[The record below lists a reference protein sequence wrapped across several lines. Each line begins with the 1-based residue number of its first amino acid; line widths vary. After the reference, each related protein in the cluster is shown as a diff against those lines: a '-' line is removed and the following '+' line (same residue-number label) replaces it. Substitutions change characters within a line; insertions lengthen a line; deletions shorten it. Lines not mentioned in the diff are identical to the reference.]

1 MNDVLTKEQWISFSI
16 NSDIYAQSIAVI
28 REIVPYRE
36 ASPVPGAPPEVE
48 GIVNIRGEVIS
59 IINTRRL
66 LGVPDN
72 IELDQD
78 ARILILES
86 GAHLL
91 GFSVDKV
98 SEIVGFNNEQV
109 EHNQSDNGLIKGT
122 VNLPQGL
129 YIVAD
134 LSEYTHRQSQYE

>member
-1 MNDVLTKEQWISFSI
+1 MNDVLTKEQWISFYI
-16 NSDIYAQSIAVI
+16 NGEVYAQPIAVI

-48 GIVNIRGEVIS
+48 GIVNIRGDVMS
-59 IINTRRL
+59 VINTRKL
-66 LGVPDN
+66 MDAPD
-72 IELDQD
+72 IDQYD
-78 ARILILES
+78 ENARILILES
-86 GAHLL
+86 GEHLL

-109 EHNQSDNGLIKGT
+109 EYSQSDSGLIKGT

-134 LSEYTHRQSQYE
+134 LGEYTHRQDNYE